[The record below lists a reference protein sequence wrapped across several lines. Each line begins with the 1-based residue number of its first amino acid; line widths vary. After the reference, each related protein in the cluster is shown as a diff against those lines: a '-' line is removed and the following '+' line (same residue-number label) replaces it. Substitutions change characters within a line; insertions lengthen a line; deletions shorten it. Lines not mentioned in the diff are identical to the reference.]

1 MGKPVKRRRRTLATQ
16 GVLFPG
22 EIDLWLFERRARRGG
37 FARIAGVDEVGRGPL
52 AGPVVAAAVILPW
65 ESELPGVTDSKLLSA
80 RQREQCFEA
89 ILRVAV
95 AVGVAGVN
103 ADEIDRTDILS
114 ASLEAMRQS
123 ICQIDPPPDFVL
135 VDGPWPVPAGV
146 AQQPIIGGDRLS
158 ISVAAASIVAKV
170 HRDRLMVSYHSQF
183 PRYNFARN
191 KGYGTREH
199 LEALARFGSCPVHRL
214 TFRGVLTGPTP
225 RPPWADLDS
234 HGRARNRDGE
244 ER

>member
-1 MGKPVKRRRRTLATQ
+1 VKRRPRTLATQ
-16 GVLFPG
+16 GDLFPG
-22 EIDLWLFERRARRGG
+22 EIDPWFFERQARGRG
-37 FARIAGVDEVGRGPL
+37 FSRIAGVDEVGRGPL

-65 ESELPGVTDSKLLSA
+65 EAELPGVDDSKLLSA
-80 RQREQCFEA
+80 GERDKCFED

-95 AVGVAGVN
+95 AVGTAAVSAQ
-103 ADEIDRTDILS
+103 EIDRTDILS

-123 ICQIDPPPDFVL
+123 ICQIDPLPDFLL

-146 AQQPIIGGDRLS
+146 LQHPITKGDRLS

-170 HRDRLMVSYHSQF
+170 HRDRLMVSYHAQF
-183 PRYNFARN
+183 PHYNFASN

-199 LEALARFGSCPVHRL
+199 LEALARFGCCALHRR
-214 TFRGVLTGPTP
+214 TFRGVVTEPAPT
-225 RPPWADLDS
+225 ADGDM
-234 HGRARNRDGE
+234 HRRARNHDGT